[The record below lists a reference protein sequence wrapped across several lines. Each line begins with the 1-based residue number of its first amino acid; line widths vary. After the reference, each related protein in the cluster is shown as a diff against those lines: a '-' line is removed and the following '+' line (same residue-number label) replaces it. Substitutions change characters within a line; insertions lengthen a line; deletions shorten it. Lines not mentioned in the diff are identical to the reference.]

1 MNESKY
7 NHKEASKLN
16 YRHLLIHP
24 NTFQNN
30 YGATLGSANGCELNL
45 G

>member
-1 MNESKY
+1 MNEWKY

-16 YRHLLIHP
+16 YRHSLIHP
-24 NTFQNN
+24 NTSKNN
-30 YGATLGSANGCELNL
+30 YGATLGSANGCELGL